1 MNIVTP
7 TVSIYDEVDNLKKIE
22 TICRICTDSQ
32 KKVGS
37 DPEFLQKRWKE
48 GHGSV
53 FEHLRIVLPENDAF
67 KYIMQDGVELSYGA
81 LDRIEWCDDMCLMNG
96 RDFLALGGT
105 VEELKKYPQDPLFI
119 TAKFVVDIG
128 ISRELIRHRQMSF
141 TEKSTRYCKFD
152 SGVDF
157 VLPIP
162 NEWAEM
168 WQNQIFTSAFQAWEC
183 GCKCAENA
191 YRKMRDLGYPPQE
204 ARNVLPLATATVL
217 YMSGT
222 IKQWQEV
229 IALRTA
235 RGAHPQM
242 KYIIKKMEGLLA

>member
-1 MNIVTP
+1 MNIISPDVT
-7 TVSIYDEVDNLKKIE
+7 IYREGDNLKKIE
-22 TICRICTDSQ
+22 MICRICTDSQ
-32 KKVGS
+32 DKVGS
-37 DPEFLQKRWKE
+37 DPSFLQKRWRE

-53 FEHLRIVLPENDAF
+53 FEHLRVAIPENEAF
-67 KYIMQDGVELSYGA
+67 PYIMQEDVTLPYGA
-81 LDRIEWCDDMCLMNG
+81 LERIEWNDNACFING

-105 VEELKKYPQDPLFI
+105 LEELNKHPQDPLYI
-119 TAKFVVDIG
+119 TARFVVDIG
-128 ISRELIRHRQMSF
+128 IARELIRHRQMSF

-157 VLPIP
+157 ILPIP

-168 WQNQIFTSAFQAWEC
+168 WQNRIHTSAFQAWQS
-183 GCKCAENA
+183 GCSCAENA
-191 YRKMRDLGYPPQE
+191 YRKMRELGYPPQE
-204 ARNVLPLATATVL
+204 ARNVLPLSTATVL

-242 KYIIKKMEGLLA
+242 KYIMKKMEGLLK